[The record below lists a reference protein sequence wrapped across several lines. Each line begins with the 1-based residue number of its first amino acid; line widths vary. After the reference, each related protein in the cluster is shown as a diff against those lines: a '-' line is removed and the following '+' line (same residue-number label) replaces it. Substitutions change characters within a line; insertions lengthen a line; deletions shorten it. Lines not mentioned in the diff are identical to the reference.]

1 MPDIKLLD
9 CTLRDGGYVNSWNWG
24 FAAAK
29 DIIASLTRAGTDIVE
44 VGFLRN
50 VDGYNPDVTVC
61 NTIEELNRLL
71 PAHTGSTMYSGMAMR
86 SNYDIAKLSP
96 YEGHGIEMLRITAH
110 DYDIREGMDFA
121 RRIKELGYK
130 VSINPINI
138 MGYSDK
144 DLLWIFEQ
152 VNEIHPW
159 QFSIVD
165 TFGSMRRRDLERIV
179 SLVDHNLAPDIRVGL
194 HLHENM
200 ALSFCLAQEFLDKHL
215 GRDTTVDGSLMG
227 MGRIPGNLPIE
238 LIADYMNEYFGG
250 HYNIDDL
257 MDAIQDHIAPIKGNC
272 AWGYTPAYF
281 LSARFN
287 LHRNYA
293 EHYLG
298 KGDLTNRDIN
308 HILAAIAPN
317 KKTVFDAAYA
327 DTLYTEYKNR
337 RIDDAG
343 ALAALQRA
351 FAGKTVLILGT
362 GGTHSTVTAVCRD
375 GGAKEILTASRTGKD
390 GALTYEEAQQHPEIN
405 IIINT
410 TPAGMYPN
418 VGVCNLDV
426 AAMPGLEAVVDVV
439 YNPDKTELILRAEE
453 AGVPVAVGGLEMLVA
468 QAVYAAEYFLDR
480 KFEDAPVEIRRIT
493 AALRRDML
501 NIALIGMPSSGKTT
515 LGRMLAKSLGRTFV
529 DLDEEIVKTDGRSIP
544 DIFSAEG
551 EDGFRTKETAETQR
565 FGKEG
570 RQLIS
575 CGGGIVKKPENLRA
589 LHQNGVILFIDR
601 PVDAL
606 AVGGGRPLSSSMD
619 ALRQMEAQRRPLYLA
634 AADAV
639 IPNNGTLDEA
649 LRAAMEA
656 LDEIFDS

>member
-1 MPDIKLLD
+1 MEYGLIGAKLGHSYSKIIHEAVCGYSYELHPLPTEEEAHAFMQAKAFKAINVTIPYKKLVIPYCD
-9 CTLRDGGYVNSWNWG
+9 EVEPRAAAIGAVNTVVNRDGKLYGYNTDYTG
-24 FAAAK
+24 FAYLA
-29 DIIASLTRAGTDIVE
+29 R
-44 VGFLRN
+44 
-50 VDGYNPDVTVC
+50 C
-61 NTIEELNRLL
+61 
-71 PAHTGSTMYSGMAMR
+71 
-86 SNYDIAKLSP
+86 
-96 YEGHGIEMLRITAH
+96 HGVK
-110 DYDIREGMDFA
+110 F
-121 RRIKELGYK
+121 
-130 VSINPINI
+130 
-138 MGYSDK
+138 
-144 DLLWIFEQ
+144 
-152 VNEIHPW
+152 
-159 QFSIVD
+159 
-165 TFGSMRRRDLERIV
+165 
-179 SLVDHNLAPDIRVGL
+179 
-194 HLHENM
+194 
-200 ALSFCLAQEFLDKHL
+200 
-215 GRDTTVDGSLMG
+215 
-227 MGRIPGNLPIE
+227 
-238 LIADYMNEYFGG
+238 
-250 HYNIDDL
+250 
-257 MDAIQDHIAPIKGNC
+257 
-272 AWGYTPAYF
+272 
-281 LSARFN
+281 
-287 LHRNYA
+287 
-293 EHYLG
+293 
-298 KGDLTNRDIN
+298 
-308 HILAAIAPN
+308 
-317 KKTVFDAAYA
+317 
-327 DTLYTEYKNR
+327 
-337 RIDDAG
+337 AG
-343 ALAALQRA
+343 AV
-351 FAGKTVLILGT
+351 VLVLGT
-362 GGTHSTVTAVCRD
+362 GGTHNTVTAVCQD
-375 GGAKEILTASRTGKD
+375 AGAKQVLTASRTGKD

-493 AALRRDML
+493 SALRRDML

-544 DIFSAEG
+544 DIFAAEG

-639 IPNNGTLDEA
+639 IPNNGTLDDA
-649 LRAAMEA
+649 LHAAMEA

>member
-1 MPDIKLLD
+1 MEYGLIGAKLGHSYSKIIHEAVCGYSYELHPLPTEEEAHAFMQAKAFKAINVTIPYKKLVIPYCD
-9 CTLRDGGYVNSWNWG
+9 EVEPRAAAIGAVNTVVNRDGKLYGYNTDYTG
-24 FAAAK
+24 FAYLA
-29 DIIASLTRAGTDIVE
+29 R
-44 VGFLRN
+44 
-50 VDGYNPDVTVC
+50 C
-61 NTIEELNRLL
+61 
-71 PAHTGSTMYSGMAMR
+71 
-86 SNYDIAKLSP
+86 
-96 YEGHGIEMLRITAH
+96 HGVK
-110 DYDIREGMDFA
+110 F
-121 RRIKELGYK
+121 
-130 VSINPINI
+130 
-138 MGYSDK
+138 
-144 DLLWIFEQ
+144 
-152 VNEIHPW
+152 
-159 QFSIVD
+159 
-165 TFGSMRRRDLERIV
+165 
-179 SLVDHNLAPDIRVGL
+179 
-194 HLHENM
+194 
-200 ALSFCLAQEFLDKHL
+200 
-215 GRDTTVDGSLMG
+215 
-227 MGRIPGNLPIE
+227 
-238 LIADYMNEYFGG
+238 
-250 HYNIDDL
+250 
-257 MDAIQDHIAPIKGNC
+257 
-272 AWGYTPAYF
+272 
-281 LSARFN
+281 
-287 LHRNYA
+287 
-293 EHYLG
+293 
-298 KGDLTNRDIN
+298 
-308 HILAAIAPN
+308 
-317 KKTVFDAAYA
+317 
-327 DTLYTEYKNR
+327 
-337 RIDDAG
+337 AG
-343 ALAALQRA
+343 AV
-351 FAGKTVLILGT
+351 VLVLGT
-362 GGTHSTVTAVCRD
+362 GGTHNTVTAVCQD
-375 GGAKEILTASRTGKD
+375 AGAKQVLTASRTGKD

-501 NIALIGMPSSGKTT
+501 NIALIGMPSCGKTT
-515 LGRMLAKSLGRTFV
+515 LGRLLAKSLGRTFV

-544 DIFSAEG
+544 DIFAAEG

-639 IPNNGTLDEA
+639 IPNNGTLDDA
-649 LRAAMEA
+649 LHAAMEA

>member
-1 MPDIKLLD
+1 MADIKLLD
-9 CTLRDGGYVNSWNWG
+9 CTLRDGGYVNSWQWG
-24 FAAAK
+24 FGSARR
-29 DIIASLTRAGTDIVE
+29 IIQTLTRAGVDVVE

-50 VDGYNPDVTVC
+50 VDGYDPDVTVC

-71 PAHTGSTMYSGMAMR
+71 PDESQRGHTMYSGMAMR
-86 SNYDIAKLSP
+86 SNYDISKLSP
-96 YEGHGIEMLRITAH
+96 YDGHGIEIIRITAH
-110 DYDIREGMDFA
+110 DYDIKDGMDFA

-179 SLVDHNLAPDIRVGL
+179 SMADHNLAPDIRLAL

-215 GRDTTVDGSLMG
+215 RRDLAVDGSLMG

-257 MDAIQDHIAPIKGNC
+257 MDAIQDHIAPIKGEC

-281 LSARFN
+281 LSAKFN

-308 HILAAIAPN
+308 HILAAIAPD

-337 RIDDAG
+337 RTGCLADRLCGENRAG
-343 ALAALQRA
+343 AGPRRKPCRR
-351 FAGKTVLILGT
+351 GGPCGRGGGT
-362 GGTHSTVTAVCRD
+362 G
-375 GGAKEILTASRTGKD
+375 
-390 GALTYEEAQQHPEIN
+390 
-405 IIINT
+405 
-410 TPAGMYPN
+410 
-418 VGVCNLDV
+418 
-426 AAMPGLEAVVDVV
+426 
-439 YNPDKTELILRAEE
+439 
-453 AGVPVAVGGLEMLVA
+453 
-468 QAVYAAEYFLDR
+468 
-480 KFEDAPVEIRRIT
+480 
-493 AALRRDML
+493 
-501 NIALIGMPSSGKTT
+501 
-515 LGRMLAKSLGRTFV
+515 
-529 DLDEEIVKTDGRSIP
+529 
-544 DIFSAEG
+544 
-551 EDGFRTKETAETQR
+551 
-565 FGKEG
+565 
-570 RQLIS
+570 
-575 CGGGIVKKPENLRA
+575 
-589 LHQNGVILFIDR
+589 
-601 PVDAL
+601 
-606 AVGGGRPLSSSMD
+606 
-619 ALRQMEAQRRPLYLA
+619 
-634 AADAV
+634 
-639 IPNNGTLDEA
+639 
-649 LRAAMEA
+649 
-656 LDEIFDS
+656 